1 MLKLFQSFAIDR
13 IYQSHE
19 KNYWKSCDRWNKK
32 SLSIIVFKMDRQVK
46 LKWKRQVEN
55 YIFIQEKDQ
64 VYTKDE
70 SIVFYSI
77 LEMT

>member
-1 MLKLFQSFAIDR
+1 
-13 IYQSHE
+13 
-19 KNYWKSCDRWNKK
+19 
-32 SLSIIVFKMDRQVK
+32 MDRQVK